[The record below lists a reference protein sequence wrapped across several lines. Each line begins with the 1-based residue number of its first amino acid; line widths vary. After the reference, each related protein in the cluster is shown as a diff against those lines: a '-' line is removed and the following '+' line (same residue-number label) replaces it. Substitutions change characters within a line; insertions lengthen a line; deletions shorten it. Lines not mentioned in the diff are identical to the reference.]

1 MSIKQNKQ
9 SKHSFFMKLALMQ
22 AQRNLGNTKENPA
35 VGCVIVKN
43 DCIISAGCTGINGR
57 PHAEQNAITYSKNDI
72 KNSDLYVTLEP
83 CSHYGKTPP
92 CVKTIIRNKIKRV
105 FFSLKDPDRRSYNKS
120 TKQFKK
126 NKIRV
131 QNGILGSDIKNFYK
145 SYFKYKENILP
156 FVTAKMAISK
166 DFYTNSKKKKWI
178 TNKFSRGRVHL
189 MRSNHDCILTSVNTI
204 IIDNPR
210 LTCRIRGL
218 ENNSPSRIILDKR
231 LKIHITSNIIRSAN
245 KYRTIIFF
253 NKIDQKK
260 IKVLKKLKIE
270 LIKIPLSEDGNF
282 DLKYI
287 LMKVKILGFS
297 RIFLESGLNLTTNFL
312 NKGLV
317 DDFQLFIS
325 SKNLG
330 KNGNNSF
337 KKNMKLFFKN
347 RKFTNEKVNL
357 FGDKLISYRIK

>member
-1 MSIKQNKQ
+1 MLINQNKYQ
-9 SKHSFFMKLALMQ
+9 NHIYFMRLALQQ
-22 AQRNLGNTKENPA
+22 AYKSLGNTKENPA
-35 VGCVIVKN
+35 VGCVIVKDN
-43 DCIISAGCTGINGR
+43 HVISAGFTSINGR
-57 PHAEQNAITYSKNDI
+57 PHAEYNAINLSKINLKD
-72 KNSDLYVTLEP
+72 SELYVTLEP

-92 CVKTIIRNKIKRV
+92 CVKTIIKKKIKRV
-105 FFSLKDPDRRSYNKS
+105 FFSIKDPDPRSHNKS
-120 TKQFKK
+120 TKQFKES
-126 NKIRV
+126 KIRV
-131 QNGILGSDIKNFYK
+131 KNGILGFDIKNFYRSYLK
-145 SYFKYKENILP
+145 SKENTLP
-156 FVTAKMAISK
+156 FVTAKMAISN
-166 DFYTNSKKKKWI
+166 DFYTKNKKKKWI

-189 MRSNHDCILTSVNTI
+189 MRSNHDCILTSVNTV

-218 ENNSPSRIILDKR
+218 ENTSPSRIILDKN
-231 LKIHITSNIIRSAN
+231 LEIPIKSNIVRAAD

-253 NKIDQKK
+253 NKINQKK
-260 IKVLKKLKIE
+260 IKALKRLKIK
-270 LIKIPLSEDGNF
+270 LIKTPLSEDENF

-287 LMKVKILGFS
+287 LVKVKLLGFA

-330 KNGNNSF
+330 KNGNHSF

>member
-1 MSIKQNKQ
+1 
-9 SKHSFFMKLALMQ
+9 MKLALLQ
-22 AQRNLGNTKENPA
+22 AQKNLGNTKENPV
-35 VGCVIVKN
+35 VGCVIAKN

-83 CSHYGKTPP
+83 CSHYGRTPP

-120 TKQFKK
+120 TKQLKK

-131 QNGILGSDIKNFYK
+131 QNGILGSVIKNFYK

-178 TNKFSRGRVHL
+178 TNEFSRGRVHL

-218 ENNSPSRIILDKR
+218 ENRSPSRIILDKK
-231 LKIHITSNIIRSAN
+231 LKIPITSNIVRSAN
-245 KYRTIIFF
+245 KYRTIVFF
-253 NKIDQKK
+253 NKINQKK
-260 IKVLKKLKIE
+260 IKALKSLKIK
-270 LIKIPLSEDGNF
+270 LVKTPLNENGNF
-282 DLKYI
+282 DLKNI
-287 LMKVKILGFS
+287 LIKVKLLGFS
-297 RIFLESGLNLTTNFL
+297 RILLESGINLTTNFL
-312 NKGLV
+312 NKGLIDV
-317 DDFQLFIS
+317 LQLFVS
-325 SKNLG
+325 NKNLG

-337 KKNMKLFFKN
+337 KKYMNLFLKK
-347 RKFTNEKVNL
+347 RKSNNEKVNL
-357 FGDKLISYRIK
+357 SGDKLISYNFK

>member
-1 MSIKQNKQ
+1 MSIKQNKYL
-9 SKHSFFMKLALMQ
+9 KHSFFMKLALLQ
-22 AQRNLGNTKENPA
+22 AQKNLGNTKKNPS

-57 PHAEQNAITYSKNDI
+57 PHAEQNAITYSKNNIID
-72 KNSDLYVTLEP
+72 SDLYVTLEP
-83 CSHYGKTPP
+83 CSHYGRTPP

-105 FFSLKDPDRRSYNKS
+105 FFSLKDPDHRSYNKS
-120 TKQFKK
+120 TKQLKK

-210 LTCRIRGL
+210 FTCRIHGL
-218 ENNSPSRIILDKR
+218 EDNSPSRIILDKR
-231 LKIHITSNIIRSAN
+231 LKIHITSNIVRSAN

-260 IKVLKKLKIE
+260 IKVLKNLKIE

-282 DLKYI
+282 DLKNI

-347 RKFTNEKVNL
+347 KKF
-357 FGDKLISYRIK
+357 I

>member
-1 MSIKQNKQ
+1 
-9 SKHSFFMKLALMQ
+9 MQ

-43 DCIISAGCTGINGR
+43 DCIINVGCTGINGR
-57 PHAEQNAITYSKNDI
+57 PHAEQNAIIYSKNDI

-83 CSHYGKTPP
+83 CSHYGRTPP

-120 TKQFKK
+120 TKQLKK

-131 QNGILGSDIKNFYK
+131 QNGVLASDVKNFYR
-145 SYFKYKENILP
+145 SYFKYKEGVLP

-166 DFYTNSKKKKWI
+166 DFYTNSNKKKWI

-189 MRSNHDCILTSVNTI
+189 MRSNHDCVLTSVRTI

-210 LTCRIRGL
+210 LTCRISGL
-218 ENNSPSRIILDKR
+218 ESNSPTRIILDKM
-231 LKIHITSNIIRSAN
+231 LNIPTTSRIARSAN
-245 KYRTIIFF
+245 IHNTFIFF
-253 NKIDQKK
+253 HQSNEKK
-260 IKVLKKLKIE
+260 IKTLKKLKIR
-270 LIKIPLSEDGNF
+270 LIKTSLSEDGNF
-282 DLKYI
+282 DLKNI
-287 LMKVKILGFS
+287 LTKVKLLGFS

-312 NKGLV
+312 NKNLV
-317 DDFQLFIS
+317 DSFQLFIS
-325 SKNLG
+325 DKNLG

-337 KKNMKLFFKN
+337 KKSMKLFLKDK
-347 RKFTNEKVNL
+347 KFINKKVNL
-357 FGDKLISYRIK
+357 FGDKLISYSVK

>member
-1 MSIKQNKQ
+1 
-9 SKHSFFMKLALMQ
+9 MQ

-83 CSHYGKTPP
+83 CSHYGRTPP

-105 FFSLKDPDRRSYNKS
+105 FFSLNDPDRRSYNKS
-120 TKQFKK
+120 TKQLKK

-189 MRSNHDCILTSVNTI
+189 MRSNHDCILTSINTI

-210 LTCRIRGL
+210 FTCRIRGL
-218 ENNSPSRIILDKR
+218 EDNSPSRIILDKK
-231 LKIHITSNIIRSAN
+231 LKIHITSNIVRSAN

-253 NKIDQKK
+253 NKID
-260 IKVLKKLKIE
+260 LKKSYVVGDRWKDINAGYASGCKTIFIDRNYKEKLRKKPNFVIKEIKDLLKI
-270 LIKIPLSEDGNF
+270 IKL
-282 DLKYI
+282 
-287 LMKVKILGFS
+287 
-297 RIFLESGLNLTTNFL
+297 
-312 NKGLV
+312 
-317 DDFQLFIS
+317 
-325 SKNLG
+325 
-330 KNGNNSF
+330 
-337 KKNMKLFFKN
+337 
-347 RKFTNEKVNL
+347 
-357 FGDKLISYRIK
+357 

>member
-1 MSIKQNKQ
+1 
-9 SKHSFFMKLALMQ
+9 MQ
-22 AQRNLGNTKENPA
+22 AQRNLGNKKENPA
-35 VGCVIVKN
+35 VGCVIAKN
-43 DCIISAGCTGINGR
+43 NCIVAAGYTGTNGR
-57 PHAEQNAITYSKNDI
+57 PHAEHNAITYSKNNI

-92 CVKTIIRNKIKRV
+92 CIKKIIKRKIKRV
-105 FFSLKDPDRRSYNKS
+105 FFSLKDPDPRSYNKS
-120 TKQFKK
+120 TKQLKK
-126 NKIRV
+126 NKINV

-145 SYFKYKENILP
+145 SYFKYKRNILP
-156 FVTAKMAISK
+156 FVTAKIAISK
-166 DFYTNSKKKKWI
+166 DYFTKSKKKKWI
-178 TNKFSRGRVHL
+178 TNKFSRGRAHL
-189 MRSNHDCILTSVNTI
+189 IRSNHDCILTSSKTI
-204 IIDNPR
+204 IKDNSE

-218 ENNSPSRIILDKR
+218 ENHSPSRIILDKK
-231 LKIHITSNIIRSAN
+231 LKIPITSNIVRTAN
-245 KYRTIIFF
+245 KYHTIIFF
-253 NKIDQKK
+253 NKIIKKK
-260 IKVLKKLKIE
+260 IKILKNLKIK
-270 LIKIPLSEDGNF
+270 LVKTSLGQDGNF
-282 DLKYI
+282 DLKNI

-357 FGDKLISYRIK
+357 FGDKLISYRL

>member
-1 MSIKQNKQ
+1 
-9 SKHSFFMKLALMQ
+9 MQ

-83 CSHYGKTPP
+83 CSHYGRTPP

-105 FFSLKDPDRRSYNKS
+105 FFSLNDPDRRSYNKS
-120 TKQFKK
+120 TKQLKK

-131 QNGILGSDIKNFYK
+131 QNGILSSDIKSFYK

-156 FVTAKMAISK
+156 FVTGKMAISN

-189 MRSNHDCILTSVNTI
+189 MRSYHDCILTSVNTI
-204 IIDNPR
+204 IMDNPR
-210 LTCRIRGL
+210 LTCRIHGL
-218 ENNSPSRIILDKR
+218 EDNSPSRIILDKK
-231 LKIHITSNIIRSAN
+231 LKIRTTSNIVKSAR
-245 KYRTIIFF
+245 KSRTIIFF
-253 NKIDQKK
+253 NKTTQKK
-260 IKVLKKLKIE
+260 IKALKSLKIK
-270 LIKIPLSEDGNF
+270 LVKTSLNEDGNF
-282 DLKYI
+282 DLENI
-287 LMKVKILGFS
+287 LVKVKLLGFS

-312 NKGLV
+312 NKNLV

-325 SKNLG
+325 SKNIG
-330 KNGNNSF
+330 KNGSNNF
-337 KKNMKLFFKN
+337 NKNMKLFLKN

-357 FGDKLISYRIK
+357 FGDKLISYRLK

>member
-1 MSIKQNKQ
+1 
-9 SKHSFFMKLALMQ
+9 
-22 AQRNLGNTKENPA
+22 
-35 VGCVIVKN
+35 
-43 DCIISAGCTGINGR
+43 
-57 PHAEQNAITYSKNDI
+57 
-72 KNSDLYVTLEP
+72 
-83 CSHYGKTPP
+83 
-92 CVKTIIRNKIKRV
+92 
-105 FFSLKDPDRRSYNKS
+105 
-120 TKQFKK
+120 
-126 NKIRV
+126 
-131 QNGILGSDIKNFYK
+131 
-145 SYFKYKENILP
+145 
-156 FVTAKMAISK
+156 MAISK

-210 LTCRIRGL
+210 FTCRIHGL
-218 ENNSPSRIILDKR
+218 EDNSPSRIILDKR
-231 LKIHITSNIIRSAN
+231 LKIHITSNIVRSAN

-260 IKVLKKLKIE
+260 IKVLKNLKIE
-270 LIKIPLSEDGNF
+270 LVKIPLSEDGNF

>member
-1 MSIKQNKQ
+1 
-9 SKHSFFMKLALMQ
+9 MQ
-22 AQRNLGNTKENPA
+22 AQRNLGNTRENPA

-57 PHAEQNAITYSKNDI
+57 PHAEKNAITNSKNNI
-72 KNSDLYVTLEP
+72 KNSNLYVTLEP

-92 CVKTIIRNKIKRV
+92 CVKTIIRSRIKKV

-120 TKQFKK
+120 TKELKK
-126 NKIRV
+126 NKIAV
-131 QNGILGSDIKNFYK
+131 QNGILSSDIKNFYK
-145 SYFKYKENILP
+145 SYFKYKKNILP

-166 DFYTNSKKKKWI
+166 DFYTSNKKRKWI

-204 IIDNPR
+204 IMDNPR

-218 ENNSPSRIILDKR
+218 EDHSPSRIILDKK
-231 LKIHITSNIIRSAN
+231 LKIPIRSNIVKSVN
-245 KYRTIIFF
+245 KYRTVIFF
-253 NKIDQKK
+253 NKINQKK
-260 IKVLKKLKIE
+260 IRVLKNLKIK
-270 LIKIPLSEDGNF
+270 LIKTPLSENGNF
-282 DLKYI
+282 DLKNI

-297 RIFLESGLNLTTNFL
+297 RVFLESGLNLTTNFL

-337 KKNMKLFFKN
+337 RRNMKLFFKN

>member
-1 MSIKQNKQ
+1 
-9 SKHSFFMKLALMQ
+9 MQ
-22 AQRNLGNTKENPA
+22 AHRNLGNTKENPA

-83 CSHYGKTPP
+83 CSHYGRTPP

-105 FFSLKDPDRRSYNKS
+105 FFSLKDPDYRSYNKS
-120 TKQFKK
+120 TNHLKK
-126 NKIRV
+126 NKIKV

-145 SYFKYKENILP
+145 SYFQYKEDLLP
-156 FVTAKMAISK
+156 FVTAKIAISK
-166 DFYTNSKKKKWI
+166 DFYTNNNKKKWI
-178 TNKFSRGRVHL
+178 TNNFSRGRVHL
-189 MRSNHDCILTSVNTI
+189 MRSSHDSILTSVNTI

-218 ENNSPSRIILDKR
+218 ENNSPSRIILDKN
-231 LKIHITSNIIRSAN
+231 LKIPITSNIVRSAN

-253 NKIDQKK
+253 NKMNQKK
-260 IKVLKKLKIE
+260 IKTLKSLNIKLVKT
-270 LIKIPLSEDGNF
+270 PLSDKGNF
-282 DLKYI
+282 DLRTI
-287 LMKVKILGFS
+287 LVKVKLLGFS

-312 NKGLV
+312 NKNLV
-317 DDFQLFIS
+317 DNFQLFIS
-325 SKNLG
+325 DKNLG

-337 KKNMKLFFKN
+337 KKSMKLFLKN
-347 RKFTNEKVNL
+347 KKFINKKINL
-357 FGDKLISYRIK
+357 FGDKLISYSVK